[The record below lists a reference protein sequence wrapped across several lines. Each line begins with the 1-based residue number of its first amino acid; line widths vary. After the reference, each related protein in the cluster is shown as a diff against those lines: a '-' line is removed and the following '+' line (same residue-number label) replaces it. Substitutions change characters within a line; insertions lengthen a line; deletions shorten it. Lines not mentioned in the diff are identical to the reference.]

1 MNSNNN
7 SNTQTTRKINIIGNG
22 TYGTVFAKSDGDWAV
37 KCCDFNDI
45 GHIKESVITN
55 SLNHKN
61 TINFFSIQYD
71 QDQAGN
77 KKILFYMPKYY
88 GDLTAISKFD
98 DSNIIHILEQICIS
112 LLDAHNKGI
121 VHLDVKETNIF
132 INIKST
138 DSADENIVAVTDVVV
153 GDWGLS
159 KYLNQLDEHM
169 PDYETVSE
177 SHRPPE
183 LFNVPFMEGK
193 IFNYDSRV
201 DVWSL
206 GIVLLYLMTGRCFY
220 VYITSELKLVY
231 EHVIADIDLI
241 IFYMNKFVL
250 KYKNP
255 ELQNLALYENILNL
269 MIAPY
274 EKRSYIDD
282 ILNFIRQNN
291 NSHIFSLPPESNLN
305 SKFKLDSFID
315 IGDDIYDDT
324 IYKQLVE
331 SIEYENNN
339 YRTIISSHISELH
352 LKTLN
357 AFFEKVI
364 GAKKKQISYY
374 IGISDDDIIYA
385 SCYLLLGIIL
395 VDDYRQ
401 NSNYGCFSCN
411 YDVLNTL
418 NIIMFLYNHNI
429 LDELEFF

>member
-1 MNSNNN
+1 MNNN
-7 SNTQTTRKINIIGNG
+7 STQTTRKINIIGNG

-45 GHIKESVITN
+45 GHIKESAITN

-61 TINFFSIQYD
+61 TIHFFSIQYD
-71 QDQAGN
+71 KDQSGN
-77 KKILFYMPKYY
+77 NKILFYMPKYH
-88 GDLTAISKFD
+88 GDLTSISKFD
-98 DSNIIHILEQICIS
+98 DTSITHVLEQICIS

-121 VHLDVKETNIF
+121 VHLDIKETNIF
-132 INIKST
+132 INT
-138 DSADENIVAVTDVVV
+138 TEQDEISDVVV

-183 LFNVPFMEGK
+183 LFNVPFMPGK

-206 GIVLLYLMTGRCFY
+206 GIVLLYLMTGKCFY
-220 VYITSELKLVY
+220 MYITSELKLVY
-231 EHVIADIDLI
+231 EHVIDDIDLI
-241 IFYMNKFVL
+241 IFYMNEFVV
-250 KYKNP
+250 KYKYP
-255 ELQNLALYENILNL
+255 ELQHLVLYENILNL

-282 ILNFIRQNN
+282 ILNFLHHFD
-291 NSHIFSLPPESNLN
+291 SDHSDFDHLKPEFKLN

-324 IYKQLVE
+324 IYKQLVN
-331 SIEYENNN
+331 SIDYDNN
-339 YRTIISSHISELH
+339 YRTIISNHISELH

-364 GAKKKQISYY
+364 RTKKKEITYY
-374 IGISDDDIIYA
+374 LGISDDDIIYA

-395 VDDYRQ
+395 IDDYRQ
-401 NSNYGCFSCN
+401 NSNYGCFACN

-429 LDELEFF
+429 INELEFL